1 MTDKKTLAYINM
13 FAVLGSLPRLIE
25 LDKRAKRLA
34 SLEDSVS
41 IAFDVAGGPKA
52 TFTFGRGVCF
62 VLRGLH
68 ECDIRLFFKDV
79 DHFNAMIDGNAMPI
93 PTKGLTKIG
102 FLTKNFTRLTDLLS
116 AYLRPTE
123 ENLKNEKFFNTS
135 TSLMLSVIGGAVAE
149 IGNHDKIG
157 AFSASSIEDGTVM
170 LSIKDGPAVYVRCDN
185 HKLAAMQE
193 PYEKPRAI
201 MEFDSMKIA
210 RDLFDGK
217 INSFDCI
224 GKQQITMCGMISML
238 DNVNRI
244 LDRVS
249 VYLA

>member
-13 FAVLGSLPRLIE
+13 FAILGSLPRLLE

-34 SLEDSVS
+34 SLKDGIS
-41 IAFDVAGGPKA
+41 IAFDVTGGPKA
-52 TFTFGRGVCF
+52 TFTFDKGRCF
-62 VLRGLH
+62 VLRGIH
-68 ECDIRLFFKDV
+68 ECDIRLFFKDC
-79 DHFNAMIDGNAMPI
+79 DHFNKMIDGTAMPI
-93 PTKGLTKIG
+93 TAKGLTKIG
-102 FLTKNFTRLTDLLS
+102 FLTKNFTKMTDILS

-123 ENLKNEKFFNTS
+123 ENLEKEKFFNIS

-157 AFSASSIEDGTVM
+157 MFSASNIEDGTVK
-170 LSIKDGPAVYVRCDN
+170 LSIKDGPSVYVRSDN
-185 HKLAAMQE
+185 HTLTAMNE
-193 PYEKPRAI
+193 PFELPRAI
-201 MEFDSMKIA
+201 MEFGSMKIA
-210 RDLFDGK
+210 RNLFDGK
-217 INSFDCI
+217 VNSFDCI
-224 GKQQITMCGMISML
+224 GKQQITMCGFISML

>member
-1 MTDKKTLAYINM
+1 MKDTKTLAYINM
-13 FAVLGSLPRLIE
+13 FAILGSLPRLLE
-25 LDKRAKRLA
+25 LDRRARRLA
-34 SLEDSVS
+34 SLEDGVS

-52 TFTFGRGVCF
+52 TFTFDSGKCF
-62 VLRGLH
+62 VLRGIH
-68 ECDIRLFFKDV
+68 ECDIHLFFKNCE
-79 DHFNAMIDGNAMPI
+79 HFNGMIDGTAMPI

-102 FLTKNFTRLTDLLS
+102 FLTKNFTKMTDILS

-123 ENLKNEKFFNTS
+123 ESLADGKFFNIS

-149 IGNHDKIG
+149 IGNHDKVG
-157 AFSASSIEDGTVM
+157 MFSASNIDDGTVM
-170 LSIKDGPAVYVRCDN
+170 LSIKEGPAAYIRSSN
-185 HKLAAMQE
+185 HRLTASNE
-193 PYEKPRAI
+193 PFERPRAI
-201 MEFDSMKIA
+201 MEFASMKVA
-210 RDLFDGK
+210 RNLFDGK

-224 GKQQITMCGMISML
+224 GKQQITMCGFISML